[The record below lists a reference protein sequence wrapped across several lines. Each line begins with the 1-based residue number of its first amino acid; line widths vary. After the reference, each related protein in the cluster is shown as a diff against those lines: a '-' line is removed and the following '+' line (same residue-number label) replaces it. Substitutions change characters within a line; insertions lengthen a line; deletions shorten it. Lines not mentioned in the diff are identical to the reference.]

1 MRATILLL
9 LAGSVSAQTPAKPP
23 APAPAPAQAPGAPAT
38 PAKKPP
44 SRLHQVVKKLA
55 DTAATAAAGMVVDT
69 LLGHKGRAIAG
80 AMTGTSPGA
89 TACPPGYAA
98 MAAPGLLPG
107 KASAGAAL
115 VNLTKGT
122 VKKTKPDTSAA
133 AQAAA
138 AAQLANAQAAAAAS
152 CQPVGAPGA
161 TGTAALLSGVLPGA
175 AAMQGAGAGGPPTG
189 VPNPLGAVAMA
200 TPIGLAAVAAPG
212 AVKGIKG
219 LFGGKPMDKIA
230 ILREL
235 GKGQLVLKGV
245 KFIEGTAE
253 MEPGYEPTFAA
264 LGEALPMAEGT
275 YLVHVPAEVADK
287 ASPPDTLLARKR
299 LEKVWA
305 ALLVNGVSDQKI
317 IAAVVLP
324 AALQEGRKP
333 AKHGDAR
340 VEVIRLPAQ
349 Q

>member
-1 MRATILLL
+1 
-9 LAGSVSAQTPAKPP
+9 
-23 APAPAPAQAPGAPAT
+23 
-38 PAKKPP
+38 
-44 SRLHQVVKKLA
+44 
-55 DTAATAAAGMVVDT
+55 
-69 LLGHKGRAIAG
+69 
-80 AMTGTSPGA
+80 
-89 TACPPGYAA
+89 
-98 MAAPGLLPG
+98 
-107 KASAGAAL
+107 
-115 VNLTKGT
+115 
-122 VKKTKPDTSAA
+122 
-133 AQAAA
+133 
-138 AAQLANAQAAAAAS
+138 
-152 CQPVGAPGA
+152 
-161 TGTAALLSGVLPGA
+161 
-175 AAMQGAGAGGPPTG
+175 
-189 VPNPLGAVAMA
+189 MA

-253 MEPGYEPTFAA
+253 MEPGYEPAFAA

-287 ASPPDTLLARKR
+287 ASPPDTTLARKR

-324 AALQEGRKP
+324 PALLEGRKP
-333 AKHGDAR
+333 VKHGDAR
-340 VEVIRLPAQ
+340 VEVIRMP
-349 Q
+349 

>member
-1 MRATILLL
+1 
-9 LAGSVSAQTPAKPP
+9 V
-23 APAPAPAQAPGAPAT
+23 
-38 PAKKPP
+38 
-44 SRLHQVVKKLA
+44 
-55 DTAATAAAGMVVDT
+55 VVDT
-69 LLGHKGRAIAG
+69 QLGHTGRAIAG
-80 AMTGTSPGA
+80 AMTGTSGA

-122 VKKTKPDTSAA
+122 VRKTKPDTSAA

-161 TGTAALLSGVLPGA
+161 TGTAALLSGVIPGA
-175 AAMQGAGAGGPPTG
+175 AAMQGAGMGAGAPPTG

-299 LEKVWA
+299 LRK
-305 ALLVNGVSDQKI
+305 S
-317 IAAVVLP
+317 
-324 AALQEGRKP
+324 GR
-333 AKHGDAR
+333 R
-340 VEVIRLPAQ
+340 CW
-349 Q
+349 